1 MKVPN
6 DSEIKEFLLK
16 NFPLILM
23 DDYFELP
30 FDNFID
36 WIKKSHEVQGFLIEF
51 FDIQT
56 KENAMK
62 AFLKYFVEF
71 QNIFDVNSVKEP
83 FPVRKN
89 QKPNYLLSLEEDP
102 SNIELMKRC
111 HVNKLMDS
119 LGNILQKID
128 PRSLE
133 IFIELID
140 PDSTSF
146 ARKDRY
152 LNVVKAVCVFMA
164 VDKDMSHSLSQSELG
179 TLLWLLSGDEPND
192 EKLYNTIK
200 VMDANGDAAIEL
212 GEWLEYIAT
221 KDSKGR
227 RTINYELKK
236 KFDKYDVDGNGT
248 ISIDE
253 LEKMFID
260 SFSEILSK
268 TTDKAKKLSE
278 SLVLDLAKII
288 MKEMDI
294 DSSNALDVILYIY

>member
-6 DSEIKEFLLK
+6 NSEIKEFLLK
-16 NFPLILM
+16 NFPIILM
-23 DDYFELP
+23 DDYFELR
-30 FDNFID
+30 FEDFCD
-36 WIKKSHEVQGFLIEF
+36 WVKKNNEVQNFLIEF

-71 QNIFDVNSVKEP
+71 QNIFDVNIVKETL
-83 FPVRKN
+83 PVQKTRKT
-89 QKPNYLLSLEEDP
+89 QYFISLEEDP
-102 SNIELMKRC
+102 VNSELMKRC
-111 HVNKLMDS
+111 SVNKLMDS

-133 IFIELID
+133 IFVELID
-140 PDSTSF
+140 PDCTSF

-179 TLLWLLSGDEPND
+179 TLVWLLSGDEPND

-236 KFDKYDVDGNGT
+236 RFDKYDMDGNGT
-248 ISIDE
+248 ISIEE
-253 LEKMFID
+253 LEKMLID
-260 SFSEILSK
+260 SFSEIISK
-268 TTDKAKKLSE
+268 TTDKTKKFSE
-278 SLVLDLAKII
+278 SLVLDLAKIV

-294 DSSNALDVILYIY
+294 DSSNALDVIITS